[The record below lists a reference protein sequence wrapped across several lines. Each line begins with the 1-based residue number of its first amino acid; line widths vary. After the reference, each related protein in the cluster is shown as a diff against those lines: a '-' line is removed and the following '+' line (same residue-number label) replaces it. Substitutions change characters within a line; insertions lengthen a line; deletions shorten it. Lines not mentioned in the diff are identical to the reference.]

1 MQGVEEEGRESMSV
15 RIGIRLML
23 VAAVAVSG
31 CAQQTLTAASTLGTA
46 GNKAALTMEQTA
58 VLSSDQVTQ
67 LQTARQFD
75 AAFTAVAGGHAANAN
90 QALTNLESAQIAAL
104 EDQLAKRAQFLDSLA
119 KTYAA
124 LGALASYNAAGD
136 FNTALGGLVS
146 DTNGFLKAVKQPPMP
161 TQATNVIQQI
171 GGFFVSYLQ
180 SQQVI
185 AASKAM
191 RDPLNSGITAMK
203 AGQDFYLGM
212 QDIYVRETREAAVDL
227 YSKNLLSVSPVLDQI
242 SAPLGLKSV
251 ANADQLVRTNKASQ
265 AGINAVISARIT
277 QLTANIG
284 ATYQKSLEALEALP
298 KMHDQLE
305 NGVPL
310 DLNQISSIVSEL
322 QTLANNIK
330 PTKGS

>member
-1 MQGVEEEGRESMSV
+1 MSGRIKV
-15 RIGIRLML
+15 PLIL
-23 VAAVAVSG
+23 VALAAVSG
-31 CAQQTLTAASTLGTA
+31 CAQQTLMSGSNLGTA
-46 GNKAALTMEQTA
+46 GNKAALAMEQAA

-67 LQTARQFD
+67 LQTARRFD

-90 QALTNLESAQIAAL
+90 QAMTDRENAAIATL

-136 FNTALGGLVS
+136 FNTAFGGLVA
-146 DTNGFLKAVKQPPMP
+146 DTNGFLKAVKQPQLPA
-161 TQATNVIQQI
+161 QATNVIGQV
-171 GGFFVSYLQ
+171 GGLFVSYLQ
-180 SQQVI
+180 SRQAV

-191 RDPLNSGITAMK
+191 HDPLNNGITAMR
-203 AGQDFYLGM
+203 AGQEFYLGM

-242 SAPLGLKSV
+242 GSPLGLKSV
-251 ANADQLVRTNKASQ
+251 ANADQSVHANKASQ

-277 QLTANIG
+277 QLTANTG
-284 ATYQKSLEALEALP
+284 ATYKKSLEALEALP

-305 NGVPL
+305 NGAPL
-310 DLNQISSIVSEL
+310 DPNQISSIVSEL
-322 QTLANNIK
+322 QDLAKNVK
-330 PTKGS
+330 QTKGS